1 MSSFPEVVVP
11 EQHTDD
17 EEPKYEKKPKV
28 DTKRIFKSKVK
39 KSTAN
44 EDQLE
49 EMRVKAKPVYDNPME
64 TPSVEMVI
72 EEVPEE
78 PEVVVEVKEEPPAKQ
93 VAPLQPEPEAVT
105 LSPKEVEVVENP
117 IVITSS
123 KPVKKKRQM
132 SLKQLEAL
140 AKGRETSLK
149 KRQAKAVT
157 KKEIKE
163 SNEVQEQPISTP
175 VFHKPPNYLTKE
187 DVEEISVD
195 AITKYDAIRKKRK
208 AVKKE
213 QKTKHI
219 ADVKTTQ
226 AIQRALNPNDMDFYG
241 DCFNITY

>member
-11 EQHTDD
+11 EQIPDD

-105 LSPKEVEVVENP
+105 LSPKEV
-117 IVITSS
+117 
-123 KPVKKKRQM
+123 
-132 SLKQLEAL
+132 
-140 AKGRETSLK
+140 
-149 KRQAKAVT
+149 
-157 KKEIKE
+157 KE